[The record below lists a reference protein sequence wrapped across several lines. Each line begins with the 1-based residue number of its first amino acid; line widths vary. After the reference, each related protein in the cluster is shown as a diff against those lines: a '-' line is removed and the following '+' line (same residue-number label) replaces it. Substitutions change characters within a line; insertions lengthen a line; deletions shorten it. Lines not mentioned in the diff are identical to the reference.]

1 MENIPD
7 YDTWK
12 GRSSEDD
19 AEMRDRC
26 SHDNKDDEP
35 KWISALKTFVT
46 PDENADAPV
55 YVDKRDTLI
64 KELVSAL
71 GHILFVSCQDG
82 YRELVEYQDIENAR
96 NVLKKASEHGY
107 VD

>member
-19 AEMRDRC
+19 AEMHERRSSNDSWRRRLV
-26 SHDNKDDEP
+26 DD
-35 KWISALKTFVT
+35 
-46 PDENADAPV
+46 NADAPV
-55 YVDKRDTLI
+55 HVDKRDALI
-64 KELVSAL
+64 KELVEAL
-71 GHILFVSCQDG
+71 KCISD
-82 YRELVEYQDIENAR
+82 DIEFEGDHSIRFVDFGGTWKRESYEKVLAAIEKAR
-96 NVLKKASEHGY
+96 EHGY